1 MKYIFDSSS
10 IFRAITE
17 DKIEV
22 LAGNYTL
29 NLARYELGN
38 IIWKRR
44 MLLNDLERDEYKRL
58 MEIIKGTLNLME
70 IIDINCHE
78 ANIAEL
84 AENLNLTFYDASYI
98 FLAKSM
104 VIPLVTEDRNIKIR
118 AENQIKILTMED
130 L

>member
-1 MKYIFDSSS
+1 MKYIFDTSS
-10 IFRAITE
+10 IFKAITE

-38 IIWKRR
+38 LIWKRR
-44 MLLNDLERDEYKRL
+44 ILLNDLEKNEYKRL
-58 MEIIKGTLNLME
+58 MEIVKGTLNLME

-78 ANIAEL
+78 VEVAEL

-98 FLAKSM
+98 YIAKNKE
-104 VIPLVTEDRNIKIR
+104 IPLVTEDKNIRSK
-118 AENQIKILTMED
+118 AENHVRVLTIKD

>member
-10 IFRAITE
+10 IFRAIAE

-44 MLLNDLERDEYKRL
+44 ILSKDLEKDEYKRL
-58 MEIIKGTLNLME
+58 MEIIKETMNLME
-70 IIDINCHE
+70 IIDISCHE
-78 ANIAEL
+78 ADIAEL

-98 FLAKSM
+98 FLAKNM
-104 VIPLVTEDRNIKIR
+104 GIPLVTEDRNIKIR
-118 AENQIKILTMED
+118 AENQIKILTIED